1 MTKDGLADKVAA
13 ILGGSRAEGQRA
25 VEGVFDSIKEAMAT
39 GEEVKIAGF
48 GVFRVKLAK
57 AREARNPRTG
67 DVVHVPA
74 TKRPRF
80 TAGKALKDV
89 VKD

>member
-13 ILGGSRAEGQRA
+13 ALGGSAAEGKRA
-25 VEGVFDSIKEAMAT
+25 VEAVFDGITAAMAS

-57 AREARNPRTG
+57 ARDARNPRTG
-67 DVVHVPA
+67 EVVHVPA
-74 TKRPRF
+74 TNRPRF
-80 TAGKALKDV
+80 TAGKALKDA
-89 VKD
+89 VK